1 MTSPTSPTTPRL
13 AAGPWQPEDDEKL
26 IQARKQSLNWSD
38 ISQQYFPAKTANAC
52 RKRHE
57 RLMDKRHTNEEWQ
70 PYKLEQMAVAY
81 LDCREEMWK
90 ILAQAVGENW
100 KDVESKCFEKGV
112 KNLTNLGRSASRRG
126 GRPSLPTVNE
136 DDPHDDSGY
145 ADEQHH
151 SDPYSAS
158 SVAPSSRRTVSNAS
172 SIAPTPLLQLA
183 PPPGAP
189 VQQPPYQPIQPQQ
202 FPFQHQHQQSI
213 PSIASL
219 LESTRAPNPNAMV
232 TTSY

>member
-1 MTSPTSPTTPRL
+1 MPPDATRKSSNQTKHRAHPYSREDTASVMTSPTSPTTPRL

-100 KDVESKCFEKGV
+100 KDVESKV
-112 KNLTNLGRSASRRG
+112 
-126 GRPSLPTVNE
+126 
-136 DDPHDDSGY
+136 
-145 ADEQHH
+145 
-151 SDPYSAS
+151 
-158 SVAPSSRRTVSNAS
+158 
-172 SIAPTPLLQLA
+172 
-183 PPPGAP
+183 
-189 VQQPPYQPIQPQQ
+189 
-202 FPFQHQHQQSI
+202 
-213 PSIASL
+213 
-219 LESTRAPNPNAMV
+219 STRALE
-232 TTSY
+232 THSRY

>member
-100 KDVESKCFEKGV
+100 KDVESKV
-112 KNLTNLGRSASRRG
+112 
-126 GRPSLPTVNE
+126 
-136 DDPHDDSGY
+136 
-145 ADEQHH
+145 
-151 SDPYSAS
+151 
-158 SVAPSSRRTVSNAS
+158 
-172 SIAPTPLLQLA
+172 
-183 PPPGAP
+183 
-189 VQQPPYQPIQPQQ
+189 
-202 FPFQHQHQQSI
+202 
-213 PSIASL
+213 
-219 LESTRAPNPNAMV
+219 STRALE
-232 TTSY
+232 THSRY